1 MKLSRFSVRHP
12 VVIGMILIA
21 LAFFGIFAIFTTNVE
36 FVSEINMPQ
45 VYVVSV
51 WPGASSED
59 IEKEVID
66 ILEDDFVTLSDFRS
80 VSSTASNSL
89 GITIITFA
97 DGVQPEDKIQEVRD
111 RIREMENDLPDGL
124 SGLPQ
129 CMLGGS
135 AMLSTATFAVYG
147 GEDLGAISYYV
158 ENTVKPRL
166 TQIDGVSSIEVSGT
180 AEPEVNI
187 VLRIEDLDSKGISPL
202 AVYQMLSY
210 SNNSI
215 PLGSAMYEGKKVN
228 MRYDGSFTSLDD
240 IKNLPVGASEEGK
253 IIRLSDVA
261 DVSLS
266 YSDRDYY
273 IRSSEGDVVVVD
285 VFKRSDGNAIKIT
298 NEIEKILKECEAE
311 TGGALSFQLIAED
324 KSIVSSSMSTVIQS
338 GVLGIIIAI
347 LVIFLFLNDLRATM
361 VIGLSIPLS
370 IFFTFIGMKIMGLTV
385 NILSIS
391 GIVVA
396 LGSIVDA
403 SIVVIDE
410 TYRFYQDR
418 KDGKALYSVTS
429 SIDNGTD
436 KVGMSV
442 LGSNLTTVVVFIP
455 ISMITSLVGKL
466 LYDVSVTFMVSILSS
481 LIVALIFIPWLMKKF
496 LREGDEY
503 RVPKKKGIVVRGT
516 DKLEIAYGKAIKSVL
531 KEPILVIVF
540 AVGLLFVTAYTIPQQ
555 KMAFIPSTDNSDFNI
570 NISFPYGYTLE
581 DTEKGMEKVEEI
593 VLGYLD
599 EKDVKAYL
607 TYIGQSAGNIVSF
620 TSSPNQ
626 GGMHIVLVPV
636 KDRDWDI
643 HTAINDL
650 QLLLES
656 EVPGASVDV
665 ANGGFDRYV
674 SLMSNGGGFGVTLT
688 GSDSD
693 ELYVV
698 AERIKDYLYTD
709 EEVVNVSISSTYD
722 DASAVMNANYENLSS
737 LGLTSYQAGMTNA
750 ILFNGLDVGT
760 FTDSDSRN
768 RYDIHLSSN
777 VSSYP
782 VNESLMTVLK
792 VAGETGNVS
801 VDTITDLSVVN
812 ELSQISHTDRS
823 PSMTVSAKIVG
834 ESTTG
839 ISSRFNEYLAANPLP
854 EGIEIQETGLG
865 DLVKD
870 SIIPIFQA
878 MVIGVF
884 LVYFVM
890 VMVFER
896 FNQPF
901 QIMLTLPFCII
912 GVTLSL
918 AAFGTTMNMIAILG
932 VVSLM
937 GMLVNNGIILIDSIN
952 QLFRERRSQLLE
964 RKGIAVADLT
974 EKEMEGKLDVDS
986 ELSALTSSVS
996 DGTVSR
1002 LRPILMS
1009 SLTTILGVIPMA
1021 IAVGEGAE
1029 LYAPL
1034 GQVIMGGLM
1043 TSMLITLFITP
1054 VIYFLWERRKIRRT
1068 YGK

>member
-166 TQIDGVSSIEVSGT
+166 TQIDGVSRIEVSGT

-823 PSMTVSAKIVG
+823 PSMTVSAKIIG

-839 ISSRFNEYLAANPLP
+839 ISSRFNAYLAANPLP

-1054 VIYFLWERRKIRRT
+1054 VIYYLWERRKIRRT